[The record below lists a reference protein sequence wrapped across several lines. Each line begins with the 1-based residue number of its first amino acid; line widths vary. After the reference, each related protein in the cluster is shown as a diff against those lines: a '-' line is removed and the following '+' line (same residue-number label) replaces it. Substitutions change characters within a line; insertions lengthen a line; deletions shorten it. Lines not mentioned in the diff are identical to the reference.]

1 MSKFINSKTW
11 AGGIGTGEEIA
22 SIGPSLGISRKESVE
37 PAREKRKSGVV
48 SFYNDSK
55 GYGFISSGDNRVFFH
70 IADCESFDTAEV
82 PVGLH
87 VSYVLTEGRGG
98 KPAVADVQAN

>member
-11 AGGIGTGEEIA
+11 TGGIGTGDEIA
-22 SIGPSLGISRKESVE
+22 SIGPSLGISRRKSVE
-37 PAREKRKSGVV
+37 PARVKRKSGVV
-48 SFYNDSK
+48 TYFSDR

-70 IADCESFDTAEV
+70 LSECEPFDTAEV
-82 PVGLH
+82 PVGLR

-98 KPAVADVQAN
+98 KPAAKDVQAN

>member
-11 AGGIGTGEEIA
+11 TGGGGTGDEIA
-22 SIGPSLGISRKESVE
+22 SIGPSLGISRKESDKPTRV
-37 PAREKRKSGVV
+37 KRKSGVV
-48 SFYNDSK
+48 SYFSDR

-82 PVGLH
+82 PIGLR
-87 VSYVLTEGRGG
+87 VSYVLTEGREG
-98 KPAVADVQAN
+98 KPAAKDVQAN

>member
-11 AGGIGTGEEIA
+11 TGGVGTGEEIA
-22 SIGPSLGISRKESVE
+22 SIGPSLGISRKESDKPV
-37 PAREKRKSGVV
+37 RVKRKSGVV
-48 SFYNDSK
+48 TYFSDR
-55 GYGFISSGDNRVFFH
+55 GYGFISSGEDRVFFYLS
-70 IADCESFDTAEV
+70 DCESFDTAEV

-98 KPAVADVQAN
+98 KPAAKDVQAN

>member
-11 AGGIGTGEEIA
+11 TGGIGTGEEIA
-22 SIGPSLGISRKESVE
+22 SIGPSLGISRRGSVE
-37 PAREKRKSGVV
+37 PARVKRKYGVV
-48 SFYNDSK
+48 TYFSDR

-98 KPAVADVQAN
+98 KPAAADVQAN

>member
-11 AGGIGTGEEIA
+11 TGGIGTGEEIA
-22 SIGPSLGISRKESVE
+22 SIGPSLGISRRKSVE
-37 PAREKRKSGVV
+37 LARVKRKSGVV
-48 SFYNDSK
+48 SYFSDR

-70 IADCESFDTAEV
+70 LSDCESFDTAEV

-98 KPAVADVQAN
+98 KPAAKDVQAN

>member
-11 AGGIGTGEEIA
+11 AGGVGTGDEIA
-22 SIGPSLGISRKESVE
+22 SIGPSLGISRKESDK

-48 SFYNDSK
+48 SYFSDR
-55 GYGFISSGDNRVFFH
+55 GYGFISSGEDRVFFH
-70 IADCESFDTAEV
+70 LSDCESFDTAEV

-98 KPAVADVQAN
+98 KPAAKDVQAN